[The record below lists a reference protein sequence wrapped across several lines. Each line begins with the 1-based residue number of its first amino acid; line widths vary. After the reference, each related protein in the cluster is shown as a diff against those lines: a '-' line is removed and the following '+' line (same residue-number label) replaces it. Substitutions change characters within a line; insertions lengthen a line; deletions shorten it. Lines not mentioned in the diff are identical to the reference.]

1 MSVVSTGGATLTRQP
16 DGSWF
21 ADGARPEKEAYLV
34 TARWPRGRV
43 RALRLEVL
51 PDDRLPHRGP
61 GRYDNGH
68 FHLTEFRAFAGATGG
83 EEGAAPLVFAR
94 ATASRNEGPGMSA
107 AQAIDGKSDT
117 HWGIHP
123 YYGQRHE
130 AVFELKEPLDTDA
143 SMVFTLMVE
152 HHGATPGHS
161 IGRFRLSATD
171 ESAATAVVAP
181 PVPEIAALLA
191 VPPAERSESQRREL
205 ALAVV
210 NELNDREL
218 AALPSPSRVYA
229 VTNDFPVDGNFKPSP
244 TPRPIHVLK
253 RGEWLKPG
261 DEVGP
266 GTLSCHP
273 GLPGTLTID
282 NPADESQ
289 RRAALARWL
298 TDKRNALTW
307 RSVVNRLWHYHFG
320 RGLCD
325 TPNDFGAMG
334 GAPSHP
340 ELLDWLALW
349 FRDQAGGSFKALH
362 RLILTSA
369 TYRQSV
375 RNDPAAAAT
384 DPDNRL
390 LWRMN
395 RQRLSGEEVR
405 DTVLLASGLLDLA
418 MGGPAAVQ
426 FVSRG
431 DATFNPGGNPA
442 FLDYENFP
450 PDASE
455 NRRRSIYRFVFR
467 TVPDPFMDALDCPDG
482 SVAAPVRGSSTTA
495 VQAFALLN
503 DAFLIR
509 QCEHIAARLEREVPT
524 APETGK
530 ARTARL
536 VEAAFRLLLLRPPTD
551 DEHVLF
557 TDYVSRHG
565 LANACHVL
573 VNTSEFLQVD

>member
-1 MSVVSTGGATLTRQP
+1 
-16 DGSWF
+16 
-21 ADGARPEKEAYLV
+21 V
-34 TARWPRGRV
+34 TARWPRGSV

-68 FHLTEFRAFAGATGG
+68 FHLTEFRAFATGADG
-83 EEGAAPLVFAR
+83 EAGAVPVVFAR
-94 ATASRNEGPGMSA
+94 ASANQNEGPGMSA

-123 YYGQRHE
+123 HYGQRHE
-130 AVFELKEPLDTDA
+130 AVFELKEPVDGGDST
-143 SMVFTLMVE
+143 VFTLMLE
-152 HHGATPGHS
+152 HQGATPGHA
-161 IGRFRLSATD
+161 IGRFRLSATT
-171 ESAATAVVAP
+171 ESGAAAVVAP
-181 PVPEIAALLA
+181 PAQAMADLLA
-191 VPPAERSESQRREL
+191 VPPAERSESQRRDL
-205 ALAVV
+205 ALAMLA
-210 NELNDREL
+210 ELNDREL
-218 AALPSPSRVYA
+218 AALPAPARVYA
-229 VTNDFPVDGNFKPSP
+229 VTRDFPVDGNFKPSP
-244 TPRPIHVLK
+244 TPRSIHVLK

-261 DEVGP
+261 EEVGP
-266 GTLSCHP
+266 GALACHP

-282 NPADESQ
+282 DPSDEAQ

-298 TDKRNALTW
+298 TDQRNSLTW
-307 RSVVNRLWHYHFG
+307 RSAVNRVWHYHFG

-334 GAPSHP
+334 GVPSHP

-349 FRDQAGGSFKALH
+349 FRDQAGGSMKALH
-362 RLILTSA
+362 RLIMTSA
-369 TYRQSV
+369 TYRQEV
-375 RNDPAAAAT
+375 RHDPGAAAR

-395 RQRLSGEEVR
+395 RQRLSGEAVR
-405 DTVLLASGLLDLA
+405 DTVLQASGQLDLT

-450 PDASE
+450 PDAAE
-455 NRRRSIYRFVFR
+455 NRRRSVYRFVFR

-482 SVAAPVRGSSTTA
+482 SAAAPVRGSSTTA

-509 QCEHIAARLEREVPT
+509 QCEHTAARLEREHP
-524 APETGK
+524 AGSEEGE
-530 ARTARL
+530 ARL
-536 VEAAFRLLLLRPPTD
+536 VRLVTAAFRLLLLRPPTN
-551 DEHVLF
+551 EELSLF
-557 TDYVSRHG
+557 TEYVRRHG

-573 VNTSEFLQVD
+573 VNTSEFLHLD